1 MFKVASKEIIPM
13 MKHGI
18 SRLIDVE
25 KGKQVKITSFEGG
38 NGIMTRLNRFGI
50 YPGDLARV
58 VRHAPFQGPIL
69 LEIRGMEIAL
79 GRGIASHIM
88 VEVAAC
94 DLP

>member
-1 MFKVASKEIIPM
+1 M
-13 MKHGI
+13 MNNGM

-25 KGKQVKITSFEGG
+25 KGKQVKITSFEGE
-38 NGIMTRLNRFGI
+38 NGIITKLNRFGI

-79 GRGIASHIM
+79 GRSIASLIM
-88 VEVAAC
+88 VEVATC